1 MIIGLTGGIASGK
14 SQASALFE
22 ALGVAVVDADV
33 VARQLVEPGQPAL
46 NQIIKHFGPQLQ
58 LANGQLD
65 RAALRKIIFSE
76 PEQKTWLNHLLHPLI
91 RQQMQQ
97 QLDAAEG
104 PYKILVAPLLLEN
117 KLDKLVDRVLMIDTP
132 VALQIARTMARDKV
146 NQSQAEQIIGAQMDR
161 EAKLA
166 AATDIIVND
175 GELSL
180 LADKVKEFH
189 RIYLNLAKSHDS

>member
-58 LANGQLD
+58 LTNGQLD

>member
-76 PEQKTWLNHLLHPLI
+76 PEQKTWLNQLLHPLI

-97 QLDAAEG
+97 QLNAAEG

-146 NQSQAEQIIGAQMDR
+146 NQNQAEQIIGAQMDR

-180 LADKVKEFH
+180 LGDKVKEFH